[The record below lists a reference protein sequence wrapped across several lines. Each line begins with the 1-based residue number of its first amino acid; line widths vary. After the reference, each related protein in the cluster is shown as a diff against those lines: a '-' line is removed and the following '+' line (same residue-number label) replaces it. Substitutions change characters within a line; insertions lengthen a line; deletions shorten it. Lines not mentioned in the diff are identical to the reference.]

1 MPASQTIPW
10 SEIHELL
17 LAVGAVRE
25 PRAFCVRAV
34 RELARL
40 VPYDQARLYFIDATG
55 HIEDEALLGADPGWS
70 ERYLDHFAGLDHGL
84 YSIAGRRRTLL
95 QRRIEQGHYV
105 MPGIEGGFYD
115 WEEHRRDEFVADYVL
130 AQGIRHSAGFAFHDP
145 IGRIACVYALDRT
158 THGGFTALE
167 AETLRRVQPHL
178 DNLHRNLLVVPS
190 AARAID
196 AAAGEAL
203 SAREREVATL
213 VLRGMTPAAIA
224 RELSI
229 SRPTVYR
236 HVANIHRKLAV
247 SNRGEL
253 ILRLAGMR
261 AGGEAAEPLTATS

>member
-1 MPASQTIPW
+1 MPGSQTIPW
-10 SEIHELL
+10 PEIHELL
-17 LAVGAVRE
+17 LTVGAVRE

-40 VPYDQARLYFIDATG
+40 VPYDQARLYFVDAAG
-55 HIEDEALLGADPGWS
+55 RIEDEELLGADPAWS
-70 ERYLDHFAGLDHGL
+70 ERYVDYFAGLDHGL
-84 YSIAGRRRTLL
+84 YSIAGRRRALA
-95 QRRIEQGHYV
+95 QRHVEQGHYV
-105 MPGIEGGFYD
+105 MPGLEGGFYD

-145 IGRIACVYALDRT
+145 IGRVASMYALDRT
-158 THGGFTALE
+158 TRGGFTALE
-167 AETLRRVQPHL
+167 VEILRRVQPHL

-190 AARAID
+190 RARDID

-203 SAREREVATL
+203 SAREREVAAL
-213 VLRGMTPAAIA
+213 VLGGMTPAAIA

-236 HVANIHRKLAV
+236 HLANIHRKLEV

-253 ILRLAGMR
+253 MLRLVGLR
-261 AGGEAAEPLTATS
+261 AGGERAEP